1 MKEKELLRWIDAAD
15 AVVIGAG
22 SGLSTAAGLSYSG
35 ERFIR
40 YFSDF
45 IERYHMKDM
54 YSAGFYPFA
63 TQEEKWAYWSRH
75 IYCNRYDQPA
85 GGAYLDLFE
94 LVKKKNYFVLTTNVD
109 HQFWLAGF
117 EPDRI
122 FATQGDY
129 GKFQCRKACHNKLYD
144 NEAQVRAMV
153 REQTNCRIPAHLVPK
168 CPVCG
173 GEMEVNLRCDGF
185 FVEDEEWHRAAER
198 YKHFLASNLREDLL
212 FLELGV
218 GMNTP
223 AIIKYPFWQ
232 MTYQN
237 PKARYACI
245 NLDGG
250 AVPGEIGERSVC
262 IRGDIAAVLTEMR
275 RQDAEPE

>member
-35 ERFIR
+35 KRFIR

-54 YSAGFYPFA
+54 YSAGFYPFS

-94 LVKKKNYFVLTTNVD
+94 LMKKNNYFVLTTNVD
-109 HQFWLAGF
+109 HQFWMAGF

-144 NEAQVRAMV
+144 NEAQIRAMV

-185 FVEDEEWHRAAER
+185 FVEDEAWHRAAER
-198 YKHFLASNLREDLL
+198 YKRFLASNLRGNLL

-237 PKARYACI
+237 PNARYAYI
-245 NLDGG
+245 NLDGDS
-250 AVPGEIGERSVC
+250 VPGEIGERSVC
-262 IRGDIAAVLTEMR
+262 IQGNIAAVLAEMR

>member
-1 MKEKELLRWIDAAD
+1 MSLCLWIDAAD

-35 ERFIR
+35 KRFIR

-54 YSAGFYPFA
+54 YS
-63 TQEEKWAYWSRH
+63 
-75 IYCNRYDQPA
+75 
-85 GGAYLDLFE
+85 
-94 LVKKKNYFVLTTNVD
+94 
-109 HQFWLAGF
+109 AGF

-144 NEAQVRAMV
+144 NEAQIRGMV

-173 GEMEVNLRCDGF
+173 GEMEVNLRCD
-185 FVEDEEWHRAAER
+185 D
-198 YKHFLASNLREDLL
+198 FLWRMRHGIGRPKDINAFWRRICGGNLL

-237 PKARYACI
+237 PNARYACI

-262 IRGDIAAVLTEMR
+262 IQGNIAAVLAVHCRNGTVTYW
-275 RQDAEPE
+275 QDAIAHVLNFQWKSIWKR